1 MLKEWPRPGG
11 IACPAQLMGGEG
23 HIYPDGARA
32 AWHVIVIRW
41 VLGVPGVLISA
52 FLRAGI
58 GRRGGGISMRP
69 TIVPIRKG
77 RPEFQP
83 ALAVVVWAG
92 LSRRS

>member
-1 MLKEWPRPGG
+1 
-11 IACPAQLMGGEG
+11 MGREV
-23 HIYPDGARA
+23 HTYPDGARA
-32 AWHVIVIRW
+32 ARRVIVIRW

-58 GRRGGGISMRP
+58 GHRGGGISMRL
-69 TIVPIRKG
+69 TIVPTRKG
-77 RPEFQP
+77 KPEFQA